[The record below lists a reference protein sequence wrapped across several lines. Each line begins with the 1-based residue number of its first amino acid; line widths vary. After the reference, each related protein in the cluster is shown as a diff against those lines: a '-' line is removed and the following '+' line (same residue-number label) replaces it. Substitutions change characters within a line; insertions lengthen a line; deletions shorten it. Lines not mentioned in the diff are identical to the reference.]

1 VSGPGSLW
9 PDSWRLGFCWLGPM
23 DQIPVGEGR
32 AFAVGDE
39 QVAVFRTRGGGL
51 HALQAICPHRGGPL
65 ADGLIDGQQVICP
78 LHNHAFRL
86 VDGQCT
92 TGERSVHTYQV
103 AVEDGD
109 IVLRL

>member
-1 VSGPGSLW
+1 MTGAGLY
-9 PDSWRLGFCWLGPM
+9 RLGRM

-39 QVAVFRTRGGGL
+39 QVAVFRPRGGGL

-65 ADGLIDGQQVICP
+65 ADGLIDAGQVVCP

-86 VDGQCT
+86 ADGHCT
-92 TGERSVHTYQV
+92 TGEWSVRAFPV
-103 AVEDGD
+103 AEDNGE
-109 IVLRL
+109 VVVRF